1 MYLEDDLASQ
11 VVIEGIRVG
20 TNTFKG
26 VRKKFRAHRS
36 CHPFKKSWLHS
47 AIREKQFLDTK
58 RQSLS
63 PPVSPASLLARW
75 APQSTCLLWLTDYNH
90 SYPSTIDVIIKLT
103 FLEWEKEK
111 LKKTPSKPNFHVNL
125 KRKMSC

>member
-36 CHPFKKSWLHS
+36 CHPFKKS
-47 AIREKQFLDTK
+47 
-58 RQSLS
+58 
-63 PPVSPASLLARW
+63 
-75 APQSTCLLWLTDYNH
+75 
-90 SYPSTIDVIIKLT
+90 
-103 FLEWEKEK
+103 
-111 LKKTPSKPNFHVNL
+111 
-125 KRKMSC
+125 